1 MDLESRIGILSEL
14 ADFMNSD
21 DPAWTLARQRA
32 QAANPWFI
40 PAFTDLAIKQIT
52 DKFLSAPLLREWVE
66 PYGLNE
72 KERTSKN
79 VGVVMA
85 GNIPL
90 VGFHDFLSVFISGHR
105 QTIKYSSKDNQLL
118 PALVA
123 FIHGRYPETKELI
136 TSAEMLKGCDAFI
149 ATGSNNTSR
158 YFDYYFGKYP
168 SLIRRNRTSIAVVDG
183 RETDRELGRLADD
196 ICLYFGQGCRNVSQL
211 LVPEGYDF
219 VPLIDALNKYD
230 WFDQE
235 NRYKNNYD
243 YQLSIAI
250 LNKRYYMTN
259 GSVLLMENESPFSP
273 VSTLHYRYSTD
284 PEETVLSLAPQLQCV
299 AGRDYL
305 PFGTTQFPGLADYAD
320 AADTL
325 QFLRDLV

>member
-1 MDLESRIGILSEL
+1 MDLESRIGILSDL
-14 ADFMNSD
+14 AEFMNSD
-21 DPAWTLARQRA
+21 DPAWISAKQRA
-32 QAANPWFI
+32 QASNPWFI
-40 PAFTDLAIKQIT
+40 PAFTDLAVKQIT
-52 DKFLSAPLLREWVE
+52 DKFLSVALLEEWVA
-66 PYGLNE
+66 PYRLNAA
-72 KERTSKN
+72 KPAKN

-105 QTIKYSSKDNQLL
+105 QTIKYSSRDNQLL

-123 FIHGRYPETKELI
+123 YIHSRYPETKELI
-136 TSAEMLKGCDAFI
+136 GSADLLKGCDAFI
-149 ATGSNNTSR
+149 ATGSNNSSR
-158 YFDYYFGKYP
+158 YFEYYFGKYP
-168 SLIRRNRTSIAVVDG
+168 SLIRRNRTSVAVLHG
-183 RETDRELGRLADD
+183 RESEKELTRLADD
-196 ICLYFGQGCRNVSQL
+196 ICLYFGQGCRSVTQL
-211 LVPEGYDF
+211 LVPNGYDF

-230 WFDQE
+230 WFENE

-250 LNKRYYMTN
+250 LNKSYYMTN

-273 VSTLHYRYSTD
+273 VSMLAYRYTED
-284 PEETVLSLAPQLQCV
+284 AEETILSMAPQLQCV

-305 PFGTTQFPGLADYAD
+305 PFGSTQFPGLADFAD

-325 QFLRDLV
+325 LFLQDL